1 VPAKLRAR
9 RKPVE
14 TLPVQRPESRLE
26 RVRLVV
32 PPGQG
37 KRAEILGE
45 GPAAAPAVVG
55 VMRDLG
61 VA

>member
-1 VPAKLRAR
+1 VER
-9 RKPVE
+9 RTP
-14 TLPVQRPESRLE
+14 TRPEQKLE
-26 RVRLVV
+26 KLRLVV

-45 GPAAAPAVVG
+45 GAAAAPAVVG
-55 VMRDLG
+55 VMRELG